1 MAYCG
6 HNELL
11 LPLVLLLDLLSSC
24 SKQGPGAGLF
34 ALCDSSHRMGSQ
46 LARTVAGLCPKLGS
60 HPHQLSGLGK
70 AESSTPSQPKL
81 EVHTDLVPS
90 LPE

>member
-11 LPLVLLLDLLSSC
+11 PPLVLLLVILSSC

-34 ALCDSSHRMGSQ
+34 ALCDSHRMGSQ
-46 LARTVAGLCPKLGS
+46 LTRTVAGLCPKLGS
-60 HPHQLSGLGK
+60 HPHQLSGLGE
-70 AESSTPSQPKL
+70 AESSTPSQP
-81 EVHTDLVPS
+81 
-90 LPE
+90 